1 MNLQFAQA
9 WAAITAS
16 PLFGITL
23 TLVAYQAARSL
34 WRRTRGNSLANP
46 VLVAVVIVV
55 AALLLLNISYAD
67 YFVGAQYISFLLGP
81 ATVAL
86 ALPLYRQSKNIRQ
99 AGWAVAACLVTGSVT
114 AVVVAIVVTKTL
126 GGSAAL
132 ALSMAPKST
141 TTPVSIALAES
152 VGGIG
157 SLAAAFTILTG
168 ILGAVAAPRLLTVLR
183 VRDQRVRG
191 LAIGMSSHGIGT
203 SRALQDN
210 PTAGAFSGLAMAL
223 NALVT
228 AVVLPLLLAGLPW
241 MLRLG

>member
-9 WAAITAS
+9 WTAVVES

-23 TLVAYQAARSL
+23 TLIAYQAARTL

-46 VLVAVVIVV
+46 VLVAGGIVV
-55 AALLLLNISYAD
+55 ALLLLLGISYDD
-67 YFVGAQYISFLLGP
+67 YFTGAQYISFLLGP

-86 ALPLYRQSKNIRQ
+86 ALPLHRQARNIRQ
-99 AGWAVAACLVTGSVT
+99 AGWVVGACVLVGSVT
-114 AVVVAIVVTKTL
+114 AVVSAITVTKAL
-126 GGSAAL
+126 GGGDEL

-152 VGGIG
+152 IGGIG

-168 ILGAVAAPRLLTVLR
+168 ILGAVAVPRLLTLLR
-183 VRDQRVRG
+183 VRDHRVRG
-191 LAIGMSSHGIGT
+191 LAMGMSSHGIGT

-210 PTAGAFSGLAMAL
+210 ATEGAFSGLAMAL
-223 NALVT
+223 NALAT
-228 AVVLPLLLAGLPW
+228 AVLLPVLLTTMPW
-241 MLRLG
+241 MMGL